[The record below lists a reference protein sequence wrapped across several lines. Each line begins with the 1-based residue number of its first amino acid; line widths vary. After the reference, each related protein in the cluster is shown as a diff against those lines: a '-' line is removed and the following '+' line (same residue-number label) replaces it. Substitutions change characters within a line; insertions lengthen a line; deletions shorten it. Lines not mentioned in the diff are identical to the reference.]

1 MCLLSHPY
9 TVSDDYTIS
18 PLTLNFTE
26 TTVNQTVS
34 ISALNDS
41 IVEVTESF
49 TLSLSSVDT
58 VTLGDAVTVNIIDN
72 TGQ

>member
-1 MCLLSHPY
+1 MGITGDTLTFTPTVMSH
-9 TVSDDYTIS
+9 TVM
-18 PLTLNFTE
+18 
-26 TTVNQTVS
+26 
-34 ISALNDS
+34 ISAITDS

-58 VTLGDAVTVNIIDN
+58 VTLGDAITVNITDN

>member
-1 MCLLSHPY
+1 MPSLSYPH
-9 TVSDDYTIS
+9 TESDDYTIS
-18 PLTLNFTE
+18 PFNLTFTD
-26 TTVNQTVS
+26 TNANQTVS

-49 TLSLSSVDT
+49 TLSLSSEDN